1 MAGKHVQTVLS
12 ESQYHSLTL
21 LKLQSGRS
29 IDQLLKEAVILLLN
43 QEGIAPNQGEHHAKA
58 E

>member
-1 MAGKHVQTVLS
+1 MASKHVQTVLS
-12 ESQYHSLTL
+12 ESQYRSLTL

-43 QEGIAPNQGEHHAKA
+43 QEGIAPNQGD
-58 E
+58 